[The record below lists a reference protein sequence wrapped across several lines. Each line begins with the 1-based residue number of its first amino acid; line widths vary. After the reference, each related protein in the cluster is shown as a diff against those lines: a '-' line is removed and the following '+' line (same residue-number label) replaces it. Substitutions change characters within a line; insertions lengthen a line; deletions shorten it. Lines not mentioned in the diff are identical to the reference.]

1 MDKSTFGFLR
11 RERGCCGS
19 PKGEETV
26 PVAEIDY
33 TPEVFAP
40 QFVYTRPKAQGEKII
55 NLEGQAY
62 IDFPVNR
69 TEIYP
74 DYRKNPLELQKILK
88 TIDAVKG
95 NSDATVKQIS
105 LKGFASP
112 KAPIQQQ
119 RPPRQG
125 TYAGS
130 KGVCRKAIRLR
141 AVGLQDFLR
150 A

>member
-1 MDKSTFGFLR
+1 M
-11 RERGCCGS
+11 
-19 PKGEETV
+19 
-26 PVAEIDY
+26 AEIDY

-112 KAPIQQQ
+112 EG
-119 RPPRQG
+119 PRQG